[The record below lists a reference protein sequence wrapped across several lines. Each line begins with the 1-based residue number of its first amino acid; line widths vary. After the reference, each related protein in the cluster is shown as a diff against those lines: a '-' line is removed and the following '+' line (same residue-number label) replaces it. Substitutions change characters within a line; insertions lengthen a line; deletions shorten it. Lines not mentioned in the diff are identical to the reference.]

1 MTISVYFIEGS
12 RKSACNNDAF
22 SVVRNENEL
31 LTIIPRTALKAG
43 QDSQS
48 LKAAFTAAETAAPG
62 AAAEKI
68 TATARKLLGLHL

>member
-1 MTISVYFIEGS
+1 MTISVYFIEGN

-43 QDSQS
+43 QDSTA
-48 LKAAFTAAETAAPG
+48 LKTAFTAAETATPG
-62 AAAEKI
+62 APAETVTAA
-68 TATARKLLGLHL
+68 ARKLLGLRL

>member
-31 LTIIPRTALKAG
+31 LAIIPRTALKSG

-48 LKAAFTAAETAAPG
+48 LKTAFATAETATPG
-62 AAAEKI
+62 APAEI
-68 TATARKLLGLHL
+68 VTAKARKILGLNI